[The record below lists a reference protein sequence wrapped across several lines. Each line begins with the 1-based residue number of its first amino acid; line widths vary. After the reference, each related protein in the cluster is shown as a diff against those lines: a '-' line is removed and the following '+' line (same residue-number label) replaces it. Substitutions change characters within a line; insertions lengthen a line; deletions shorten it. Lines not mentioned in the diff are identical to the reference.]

1 MATTHR
7 DSGASL
13 ILTLGLLAACLP
25 AHAQK
30 QTPTQTQTPKPAQ
43 TQAPALQEAA
53 QPEPAPEQ
61 TTQFQPMVDVML
73 TVTNNANG
81 TSTTA
86 PPRKDTILSTSAGA
100 NFKVKGANSHAEGQ
114 WRFTSVKYARD
125 SQPSR
130 ILPSGL
136 VDLHTDLYR
145 KEAGFDASLSAD
157 QVSSTVGTS
166 ADANNTA
173 NTTTNTRLSLSP
185 FYVRQFDD
193 EASLLARLR
202 RTWIHSASNGSS
214 NVDDRGM
221 EDNHQVRWERRPVR
235 LGYALEATY
244 SKSPIFAP
252 TGSGLPD
259 SALTRKAATASLL
272 YAITPEFALGP
283 ILGRESSQL
292 EGQSLS
298 GTIRGGQI
306 RWKPNERTQLNATL
320 KHSVF
325 GREWELDASR
335 KTPWTT
341 FGITSRRSA
350 EATAPASATA
360 LQLGAVTRETT
371 AGRTMFTGRRDSL
384 SVSAGLTRTT
394 PIERLTP
401 VNVTGSSIQRTKE
414 YFFDTE
420 VIHKLTPQSNL
431 TGGLRWS
438 RGLTMTTDTLTLS
451 RDFTARIG
459 LSTKLMSDTTATAG
473 IKRQL
478 THNPSTSTSS
488 ESAVFVGLGH
498 RF

>member
-7 DSGASL
+7 EPGASL
-13 ILTLGLLAACLP
+13 VLTLGLLAACWP
-25 AHAQK
+25 AQAQS
-30 QTPTQTQTPKPAQ
+30 QAPQQTQQQDPASAQ
-43 TQAPALQEAA
+43 TTPQGAA
-53 QPEPAPEQ
+53 PEP
-61 TTQFQPMVDVML
+61 TTQIQPMVDVML
-73 TVTNNANG
+73 TATNNANG
-81 TSTTA
+81 TSSNT

-100 NFKVKGANSHAEGQ
+100 AFNVKGANSHAEGQ
-114 WRFTSVKYARD
+114 WRFTAVKYARD

-136 VDLHTDLYR
+136 VDLHSDLYR
-145 KEAGFDASLSAD
+145 KEAGFDASASAD
-157 QVSSTVGTS
+157 QVSSTVGTT

-185 FYVRQFDD
+185 FYSRQFDD

-202 RTWIHSASNGSS
+202 RTWIHSVSNGSS
-214 NVDDRGM
+214 NIDNQGT
-221 EDNHQVRWERRPVR
+221 EDNHQLRWERRPVR

-252 TGSGLPD
+252 TGSALPD
-259 SALTRKAATASLL
+259 SALTRKAATGSLL
-272 YAITPEFALGP
+272 YALTPEFALGP

-292 EGQSLS
+292 AGQSLS
-298 GTIRGGQI
+298 GTIRGGQM
-306 RWKPNERTQLNATL
+306 RWQPNERTQLKATL

-325 GREWELDASR
+325 GREWELDATR

-341 FGITSRRSA
+341 FGFASRRSA
-350 EATAPASATA
+350 EATAPPSATA
-360 LQLGAVTRETT
+360 INLGAVTRETT
-371 AGRTMFTGRRDSL
+371 SGRTVFTGRRDSL
-384 SVSAGLTRTT
+384 NLSAGLTRTM

-401 VNVTGSSIQRTKE
+401 VDMGGTPIQRTKE

-420 VIHKLTPQSNL
+420 VAHKLTPLSNL

-438 RGLTMTTDTLTLS
+438 RGLISTANTLTPS
-451 RDFTARIG
+451 RDFVARIG
-459 LSTKLMSDTTATAG
+459 LNTKLMTDTTATMG
-473 IKRQL
+473 FKRQI
-478 THNPSTSTSS
+478 THNPAINTSS

>member
-7 DSGASL
+7 EPGTGL
-13 ILTLGLLAACLP
+13 VLTLGLLAAWWP
-25 AHAQK
+25 AHAQSL
-30 QTPTQTQTPKPAQ
+30 
-43 TQAPALQEAA
+43 APQSAATA
-53 QPEPAPEQ
+53 QPAALPEGTPQQ
-61 TTQFQPMVDVML
+61 TTQIVPTVDVLL
-73 TVTNNANG
+73 TATNNANG
-81 TSTTA
+81 TSSNTQ
-86 PPRKDTILSTSAGA
+86 PRKDVILSTAAGA
-100 NFKVKGANSHAEGQ
+100 SFNVKGANSRAEGQ

-130 ILPSGL
+130 LLPSGL
-136 VDLHTDLYR
+136 VDVHTDLYR
-145 KEAGFDASLSAD
+145 KEAGIDASASAD
-157 QVSSTVGTS
+157 QVSSTVGTK

-185 FYVRQFDD
+185 FFLRQFDG

-202 RTWIHSASNGSS
+202 RTWIHSVSNGS
-214 NVDDRGM
+214 NAVDNQGT
-221 EDNHQVRWERRPVR
+221 EDNHQLRWERRPVR

-252 TGSGLPD
+252 IGSPLGD

-272 YAITPEFALGP
+272 YALTPDVALGP
-283 ILGRESSQL
+283 ILGRESSEAQ
-292 EGQSLS
+292 GQAFS
-298 GTIRGGQI
+298 GTVRGGQL
-306 RWKPNERTQLNATL
+306 RWQPNERTQLKATL
-320 KHSVF
+320 KHGVF

-341 FGITSRRSA
+341 FGLTSRRSA

-360 LQLGAVTRETT
+360 INLGAVTRETT
-371 AGRTMFTGRRDSL
+371 SGRAVFTGRRDNINL
-384 SVSAGLTRTT
+384 SAGLTRTT

-401 VNVTGSSIQRTKE
+401 VTVGGSPIQRTKE

-420 VIHKLTPQSNL
+420 VTHKLTPQSNL

-438 RGLTMTTDTLTLS
+438 RGSTVTTDTLTLS
-451 RDFTARIG
+451 RDFIARVG
-459 LSTKLMSDTTATAG
+459 LSTKLMTDTTATMG

-478 THNPSTSTSS
+478 THNPSTNISS
-488 ESAVFVGLGH
+488 ESAVYVGLGH